1 MPVPHVTGACAAATH
16 TLAAQEKVVVIEDPE
31 LAQVVAVGGQSA
43 AVVHWIATQAPL
55 LQTSS
60 LAQGLP
66 QAPQLF

>member
-1 MPVPHVTGACAAATH
+1 M
-16 TLAAQEKVVVIEDPE
+16 VIEDPE

-60 LAQGLP
+60 LAQVLP